1 MNALRYISIVGLA
14 AGMTLASSDDN
25 CTVVFDSLGDAVIRR
40 TDPGNDGAMH
50 PDAVLPD
57 IVSMS
62 VCAWE
67 SFDPV
72 NDPYNGQVAN
82 ENGAH
87 LFRLDI
93 TFDGLVNPAGRV
105 LGSNPDPF
113 AYGPSPVIGFLDI
126 DIDDDE
132 DSGGELGTAAET
144 RYLANISRFGIH
156 PDGSWGDRA
165 AKSRDD
171 LDNSFYTTPQYE
183 RSGADFALVLCGC
196 SDLIVV
202 SEGGDG
208 NGLFDAGETWIVQ
221 ARLFERSQG
230 YLEASAAFG
239 GSASGLYD
247 PLIDVRFSHDTNT
260 DQTLVS
266 MVWALDMMGA
276 AQLTGQ
282 PEQAIDLNVANH
294 TSVVEAL
301 QDIIDGADTGGFS
314 GPGWD
319 LVEQW
324 EGETAD
330 DYLEPSEWR
339 VTGLFGAPYLD
350 RADGLYVWTDTAGDD
365 ELFGDGNGDE
375 FVTRMDETLIR
386 LAVYGADGTA
396 DDADGVLD
404 GVWTLD
410 NPGFN
415 FSFFDLDGTMK
426 IETQDIAGIRSL
438 GDFNWD
444 GTVNTQDFIAY
455 LNAWVASDATAD
467 FNLNQTVDTI
477 DFVSF
482 LNAWVAG

>member
-1 MNALRYISIVGLA
+1 MNARRYISIVGLA
-14 AGMTLASSDDN
+14 AGLTLASSDD
-25 CTVVFDSLGDAVIRR
+25 CTVVVDSLGDAVVRR

-72 NDPYNGQVAN
+72 NNPYDGQVPDEDNAQ
-82 ENGAH
+82 

-93 TFDGLVNPAGRV
+93 TFDGLINPAGRV
-105 LGSNPDPF
+105 LGANPDPF
-113 AYGPSPVIGFLDI
+113 AFGPSPLIGFLDI
-126 DIDDDE
+126 DVDDE

-144 RYLANISRFGIH
+144 RYLANISRFGRH

-165 AKSRDD
+165 AKNRDD
-171 LDNSFYTTPQYE
+171 IDNNFYTTPQYE
-183 RSGADFALVLCGC
+183 RTGADFALVLCGC
-196 SDLIVV
+196 ADPQVV
-202 SEGGDG
+202 SEGGNGDG
-208 NGLFDAGETWIVQ
+208 IFDAGETWIVR

-230 YLEASAAFG
+230 YAEASAAFG
-239 GSASGLYD
+239 GSAPGLYD
-247 PLIDVRFSHDTNT
+247 PLINVRYSHNILT

-266 MVWALDMMGA
+266 VVWALDMAGA

-282 PEQAIDLNVANH
+282 PEQAIDLNVSNH
-294 TSVVEAL
+294 TSVIEAL
-301 QDIIDGADTGGFS
+301 QDIIDGADIGGFS

-319 LVEQW
+319 LVEEW
-324 EGETAD
+324 EGESAG

-339 VTGLFGAPYLD
+339 LTALFGAPYLD
-350 RADGLYVWTDTAGDD
+350 RADGLYIWTDTAGDD
-365 ELFGDGNGDE
+365 EIFGDGDGDE
-375 FVTRMDETLIR
+375 FLTEMDEALLRAT
-386 LAVYGADGTA
+386 VYSADGTA
-396 DDADGVLD
+396 EDADGVLD
-404 GVWTLD
+404 GVWTID

-415 FSFFDLDGTMK
+415 FSFFDLDGTMRVD
-426 IETQDIAGIRSL
+426 TQDIAGLRAL

-444 GTVNTQDFIAY
+444 GTVNSQDFIAY
-455 LNAWVASDATAD
+455 LNAWVATDESAD

-477 DFVSF
+477 DFVGF

>member
-1 MNALRYISIVGLA
+1 MKTLRYISIVGLA
-14 AGMTLASSDDN
+14 AGLTLASSDD
-25 CTVVFDSLGDAVIRR
+25 CIVVFDSLGDAVIRR

-50 PDAVLPD
+50 PNAVLPD
-57 IVSMS
+57 VISMS
-62 VCAWE
+62 VCPWE
-67 SFDPV
+67 SFDPQ
-72 NDPYNGQVAN
+72 NDPYNGQVSDQSN
-82 ENGAH
+82 PH

-93 TFDGLVNPAGRV
+93 AFNGLVNPAGRV
-105 LGSNPDPF
+105 LGANPDPF
-113 AYGPSPVIGFLDI
+113 AYGPSPLVGFLDI
-126 DIDDDE
+126 DVDDDD

-156 PDGSWGDRA
+156 PDGSWGNRA

-171 LDNSFYTTPQYE
+171 LDNSFYTAPQYE
-183 RSGADFALVLCGC
+183 RTGADFALVLCGC

-202 SEGGDG
+202 SEGGNGDG
-208 NGLFDAGETWIVQ
+208 QFDAGETWIVR

-247 PLIDVRFSHDTNT
+247 PLVDVRFSHDGQT

-266 MVWALDMMGA
+266 MVWALDMAGA
-276 AQLTGQ
+276 AELTGQ

-301 QDIIDGADTGGFS
+301 QDIIDGATAGGFS

-319 LVEQW
+319 LVESW
-324 EGETAD
+324 DGEHAE

-350 RADGLYVWTDTAGDD
+350 QADGLYVWTDTAGKD
-365 ELFGDGNGDE
+365 EVFGDGDGDE
-375 FVTRMDETLIR
+375 FLTQMDETLIR
-386 LAVYGADGTA
+386 SAVYNADGTA
-396 DDADGVLD
+396 DDADGMLD
-404 GVWTLD
+404 GVWTIV
-410 NPGFN
+410 NPGFD
-415 FSFFDLDGTMK
+415 FSFFDLDGTMRV
-426 IETQDIAGIRSL
+426 ETQDIAGIRSL